1 MPRNDTW
8 RGCETTRGV
17 AEGLG
22 PWRAPGT
29 TGGVSSN
36 ERDRSGLERNLGGV
50 GRSHCQCEA
59 TEVWSFVERADVGG
73 FSDVSAPTSRELER
87 SPEHVSGVLP
97 DTKD

>member
-1 MPRNDTW
+1 
-8 RGCETTRGV
+8 V

-50 GRSHCQCEA
+50 GRSHSHCGTTEA
-59 TEVWSFVERADVGG
+59 WSFYV
-73 FSDVSAPTSRELER
+73 PTELAGSHGEGKHNAVELELLALNHL
-87 SPEHVSGVLP
+87 SCLPERYNQDNRLSKGIDEMV
-97 DTKD
+97 